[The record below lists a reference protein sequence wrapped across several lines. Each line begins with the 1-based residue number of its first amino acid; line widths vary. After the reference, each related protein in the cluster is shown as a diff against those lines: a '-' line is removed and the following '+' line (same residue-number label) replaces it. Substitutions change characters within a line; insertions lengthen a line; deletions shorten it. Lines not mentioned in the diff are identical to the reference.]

1 MRVTRIG
8 FTPLKGARHVEHPSV
23 ELSPQGPVGDRA
35 LCLVD
40 PARDRVLRT
49 VENPTMLRVVATT
62 AGQRFGVTLGDRRA
76 DAVPEPTGDVRKV
89 DYWGRVAEVEL
100 LDGPWARLLS
110 EHVGYDVALARPA
123 HPGEVVY
130 GGSVSLVTTSS
141 LHRLSARVGALVE
154 GARFRPTF
162 VVDTGPEP
170 PGVEARWVGRHLT
183 LGDAEVRV
191 RGPIPRCAV
200 VDLDPVSGE
209 KDLPVLRTLAGYGR
223 GEGAVPPVREPEFGV
238 DADVV
243 RPGRVALHDPV
254 AVGRTE

>member
-1 MRVTRIG
+1 VRVSRIG

-23 ELSPQGPVGDRA
+23 ELSPHGPVGDRV

-49 VENPTMLRVVATT
+49 VENPSMLRVLATW
-62 AGQRFGVTLGDRRA
+62 AGGRLGVTLGDRRVDGA
-76 DAVPEPTGDVRKV
+76 PQPTGDVRKV

-100 LDGPWARLLS
+100 LDGPWSRLLS
-110 EHVGYDVALARPA
+110 EHVGHDVALARPG
-123 HPGEVVY
+123 HRGEVVY

-141 LHRLSARVGALVE
+141 LHRLSALVGGPVE
-154 GARFRPTF
+154 AARFRATF
-162 VVDTGPEP
+162 VVDTRGEP
-170 PGVEARWVGRHLT
+170 PGVEERWVGRELT
-183 LGDAEVRV
+183 VGAAVVRV
-191 RGPIPRCAV
+191 RGLMPRCAV
-200 VDLDPVSGE
+200 VDHDPASGGRH
-209 KDLPVLRTLAGYGR
+209 LPVLRTLAGYGR
-223 GEGAVPPVREPEFGV
+223 GEGAVPAVREPEFGV